1 MCNNIVNS
9 VKEALCDG
17 SRIETDENGKRVRRE
32 KKQSGLYERTEECR
46 TLLTEDNKLILND

>member
-9 VKEALCDG
+9 VKECFNDG
-17 SRIETDENGKRVRRE
+17 SRIETSKDGKRVRRE
-32 KKQSGLYERTEECR
+32 KKNDGLYEMSGDCK